1 MTEKFTNVSFD
12 FDEECIILQ
21 ENNSENYYDEKGLGD
36 LLNEQEETIQE
47 LYDFRLI
54 YNALLFNEWSKHDT
68 IEVYKSKKHS
78 DGELCFDGEWFVV
91 VAILP
96 TGQITNHYHIKY
108 WDYFQIKEYPQVK
121 DEFDGHTPIDVLNRL
136 KKYGD
141 VEWLKNIM
149 KCGFYQENGF
159 ASTSYRIKSFKNK
172 ENAKEYAERMNK
184 EDKDALYQ
192 VYEKEFDD

>member
-21 ENNSENYYDEKGLGD
+21 ENNSENYYDEKGLED
-36 LLNEQEETIQE
+36 LLNEQEEIIQE

-96 TGQITNHYHIKY
+96 DGQITNHYHIKY

-136 KKYGD
+136 KSM
-141 VEWLKNIM
+141 VILNE
-149 KCGFYQENGF
+149 
-159 ASTSYRIKSFKNK
+159 
-172 ENAKEYAERMNK
+172 
-184 EDKDALYQ
+184 
-192 VYEKEFDD
+192 

>member
-1 MTEKFTNVSFD
+1 MTENKSYELTINERGQLDIIDHIESKKRNAI
-12 FDEECIILQ
+12 CIY
-21 ENNSENYYDEKGLGD
+21 NDLGVPPFSSAKAICNK
-36 LLNEQEETIQE
+36 LNEQEEIIQE

-136 KKYGD
+136 KSM
-141 VEWLKNIM
+141 V
-149 KCGFYQENGF
+149 
-159 ASTSYRIKSFKNK
+159 K
-172 ENAKEYAERMNK
+172 E
-184 EDKDALYQ
+184 
-192 VYEKEFDD
+192 

>member
-1 MTEKFTNVSFD
+1 MTEKWKLCTDIIRNFTITNGNRSIGRFIRL
-12 FDEECIILQ
+12 EEKQCQ
-21 ENNSENYYDEKGLGD
+21 YVVD

-136 KKYGD
+136 KSM
-141 VEWLKNIM
+141 VMCE
-149 KCGFYQENGF
+149 
-159 ASTSYRIKSFKNK
+159 
-172 ENAKEYAERMNK
+172 
-184 EDKDALYQ
+184 
-192 VYEKEFDD
+192 

>member
-1 MTEKFTNVSFD
+1 MTENKSYELTINERGQLD
-12 FDEECIILQ
+12 IIDHIEGKKRNAICIY
-21 ENNSENYYDEKGLGD
+21 NDLGVPPFSSAKAICNK
-36 LLNEQEETIQE
+36 LNEQEEIIQE

-96 TGQITNHYHIKY
+96 DGQITNHYHIKY

-136 KKYGD
+136 KSM
-141 VEWLKNIM
+141 V
-149 KCGFYQENGF
+149 
-159 ASTSYRIKSFKNK
+159 K
-172 ENAKEYAERMNK
+172 E
-184 EDKDALYQ
+184 
-192 VYEKEFDD
+192 

>member
-1 MTEKFTNVSFD
+1 MTENKRYTTDNGSNEDVCLVDNVTGKEFESD
-12 FDEECIILQ
+12 FDEIVE
-21 ENNSENYYDEKGLGD
+21 

-136 KKYGD
+136 KSM
-141 VEWLKNIM
+141 VMWNE
-149 KCGFYQENGF
+149 
-159 ASTSYRIKSFKNK
+159 
-172 ENAKEYAERMNK
+172 
-184 EDKDALYQ
+184 
-192 VYEKEFDD
+192 

>member
-21 ENNSENYYDEKGLGD
+21 ENNSENYYDEKGLED
-36 LLNEQEETIQE
+36 LLNEQEEIIQE

-108 WDYFQIKEYPQVK
+108 WDYFKIPAYGKVK

-136 KKYGD
+136 KSM
-141 VEWLKNIM
+141 VILNE
-149 KCGFYQENGF
+149 
-159 ASTSYRIKSFKNK
+159 
-172 ENAKEYAERMNK
+172 
-184 EDKDALYQ
+184 
-192 VYEKEFDD
+192 

>member
-1 MTEKFTNVSFD
+1 MMVEAMTENKRFKIYSD
-12 FDEECIILQ
+12 FDDWSIIDTTGEYVAEDYL
-21 ENNSENYYDEKGLGD
+21 EWMSEKQVCD

-47 LYDFRLI
+47 LYDFRLM

-121 DEFDGHTPIDVLNRL
+121 DEFDGHTSIDVLKRL
-136 KKYGD
+136 KSMVMWND
-141 VEWLKNIM
+141 
-149 KCGFYQENGF
+149 
-159 ASTSYRIKSFKNK
+159 
-172 ENAKEYAERMNK
+172 
-184 EDKDALYQ
+184 
-192 VYEKEFDD
+192 